1 MKTKRRVIVAA
12 GVLLVGLLSVVF
24 WTQRQRSNAAQVPEG
39 ASPGPVTTLGSV
51 SLPAVTGWTKSS
63 QQFSSSMEGVYYK
76 PNIGGAALFAKVVKT
91 ESMTLPS
98 ILPPE
103 RIGEAKAKIEK
114 TLTDPQMSSGSPA
127 TIQSSQ
133 IVSYRKQPALSM
145 IWDSRSSGKV
155 THIRFL
161 LFNRGASQ
169 YQITLYDHSHTPA
182 TKKQADQFWQALTDS
197 LRD

>member
-1 MKTKRRVIVAA
+1 MKTKRLVIVAA

-24 WTQRQRSNAAQVPEG
+24 WTQRQRSNAPQVPEG
-39 ASPGPVTTLGSV
+39 ASPGPVTRLGSL
-51 SLPAVTGWTKSS
+51 SLPAVTSWTKYS
-63 QQFSSSMEGVYYK
+63 QQFSSSMEAVYYK
-76 PNIGGAALFAKVVKT
+76 PSAGGAALSAKVFKT
-91 ESMTLPS
+91 ENMMLPG

-103 RIGEAKAKIEK
+103 RIGEAKVQIEK
-114 TLTDPQMSSGSPA
+114 ALTDPQMSSGSPA

-133 IVSYRKQPALSM
+133 IVSYRKHPALSM
-145 IWDSRSSGKV
+145 VWDSRSAGKV

-169 YQITLYDHSHTPA
+169 YHITLFDHSHTTA
-182 TKKQADQFWQALTDS
+182 TKKQADQFWQALTDG